1 MLGNGETSTE
11 TVQKVAT
18 AMLAMVQDNNWL
30 ASENTRLIMES
41 ERLTQQNTQLN
52 TRIVELQELVTGME
66 KTIADQLY
74 RNNVRRDTIVELQCR
89 VSDKCV
95 RITELESVL
104 EKVRG
109 MYKAL

>member
-66 KTIADQLY
+66 KTIADQL
-74 RNNVRRDTIVELQCR
+74 
-89 VSDKCV
+89 
-95 RITELESVL
+95 
-104 EKVRG
+104 
-109 MYKAL
+109 